1 MAEETVDTLE
11 LEIRAR
17 ATSAAETVASL
28 AASVSDFGKTVAQH
42 IGNLSNLADVMTRI
56 AESANALSKV
66 KNVRTVISGA
76 AMAAGR
82 VKEATVGK
90 AFKPIIPPVR
100 ASNTVSGSNRV
111 VRMSDGS
118 VRRYHETADQI
129 ARSVNRENAG
139 TSYNN
144 KELSAEI
151 QAIRKLAIGGKNAEA
166 MKATMELSRELASSV
181 GAKNI
186 HPLLQL
192 LNSEF
197 GGGHVGL
204 TDKDIAGIGIGTKK
218 LSSEIRGMGG
228 HFDFQ
233 MRRPGALKNHTLRS
247 FDEIDEEIYRGAG
260 VKDVR
265 PETIIGELMSSQWSG
280 HKTQLSEMRAENDEQ
295 AYRQIF
301 DGLVDRIFGSAA
313 VEAKSEAEASSRK
326 VVDDVKEEVKSAVES
341 IGGRQFF
348 DTFNR
353 KLGIGAGS
361 TSAKDSATVFEK
373 LFDTEGVKEE
383 AATWK
388 DDVQEE
394 VKSAVESIGGR
405 QFFDTFNRRL
415 GIGAGT
421 TSAKESASVFEKQFD
436 AEKVKEEAE
445 AWKDIDKEVDAA
457 WKSFDA
463 WNREQDKYYRED
475 YGGKNKKD
483 QMNLEW
489 KALEAERGAGQYNVD
504 NTAKEIEEWKK
515 LEDEID
521 AAKEAKK
528 EYYLSEETKAASE
541 AENERL
547 RSTSRETLENIK
559 AWNLAKNEGKA
570 AEEQEALLRRTLSDN
585 TPENIA
591 RAVRAVGV
599 EKYQDITNNK
609 IPEIAD
615 RGVEAGLITPEI
627 AQAMK
632 EAAGYAGD
640 IQRES
645 AMTAERFMQEN
656 SQADILQMKLDGVK
670 QKLDEALTAG
680 DQDPAKI
687 ARLAE
692 QYQKLSDKIRE
703 VGEAADESKSSGI
716 TMHSI
721 FSAIGKTL
729 NKSLA
734 GQLFRVARM
743 RALRAVV
750 KGVASAVKEGTNNLY
765 QWSKAL
771 NGGFASSLDT
781 IASKTMLAKNSI
793 ATAFA
798 PAIQAAV
805 PLISTLVSWVN
816 AASNAIA
823 QFFATLTGA
832 KTWTRAVETVEEW
845 GAAAKKSTSGAS
857 KGVKDLLADWDELNI
872 IQSETGSGG
881 GSGTKKKATDFSKMF
896 EETDKFDDWLR
907 YFDEIKNTVIAIGA
921 GIAGWFVVSGIENF
935 IDKLGIAN
943 DKATSVFRNIKKLF
957 AGGVLLS
964 VGISLSSIAGK
975 DVANNGFSA
984 ANIIAGVGGMLSSAL
999 GGRFIGNVIGG
1010 LFGNAALGGFL
1021 GSVVGLAISLIVG
1034 VYSYYQ
1040 EKNDNAK
1047 EFIRKNL
1054 ESKVYG
1060 FDVLAEVEKLDVIIK
1075 DAKSANDA
1083 VRNSLSNVLYTM
1095 NVIKLGV
1102 DPNAY
1107 KTLYN
1112 SITGPNGLLPNLQ
1125 KSLEEEKNVI
1135 QFYYQLKEKTGAGLN
1150 ATNAD
1155 GSYVNLDSFKLDMK
1169 ATAWLEGEYTRIG
1182 QQFADCFVE
1191 GEIGKIKEGKE
1202 KLALE
1207 LATQLAEAA
1216 SAAERA
1222 RGEAE
1227 IEVAMINELKGTDKN
1242 TVMRNMSGVID
1253 EANKKLAELER
1264 NATEQYIISQ
1274 SSVLAELKAMG
1285 ADETLIGGIEKNIQE
1300 AKDRLANTDFKME
1313 IELEYKEKNAAFVR
1327 DFIQKNY
1334 EKLGILELNP
1344 KEPWE
1349 SVNAHYGLGPNDTLF
1364 SDLGI
1369 GLEELLTPEA
1379 LAFLKRSVISNS
1391 VEDPEEIFEN
1401 SFGISREKY
1410 EKIPEIGNTQ
1420 PYINESSIEKMAE
1433 EVGTESAESIADAV
1447 EDLPS
1452 DLNDEF
1458 KETTNELKDTANEW
1472 FDTYKEIL
1480 REQYQ
1485 NGGDPDKS
1493 VLDDE
1498 ENKFNA
1504 MTEAWGD
1511 EFDGFYNTLEEFIEG
1526 LSSPWDEEDI
1536 PDWVFDNT
1544 SANAGAATGWYG
1556 GVPDE
1561 SFELDTSMAG
1571 LATDENVDSL
1581 AESTAQGMGSIES
1594 VLNLM
1599 RTAMANI
1606 EEYARQTA
1614 GKDLTVVVNP
1624 TSMRGRLNQI
1634 ANDMFNAV
1642 TGQGG

>member
-17 ATSAAETVASL
+17 ATSAAETVANL
-28 AASVSDFGKTVAQH
+28 ATSVSDFGKTVAQH

-247 FDEIDEEIYRGAG
+247 FDEIDEEIYHGAG

-361 TSAKDSATVFEK
+361 TSAKESASVFEK
-373 LFDTEGVKEE
+373 LFDTEEVKEE
-383 AATWK
+383 AA
-388 DDVQEE
+388 
-394 VKSAVESIGGR
+394 
-405 QFFDTFNRRL
+405 
-415 GIGAGT
+415 
-421 TSAKESASVFEKQFD
+421 
-436 AEKVKEEAE
+436 

-463 WNREQDKYYRED
+463 WNREQDKYYKED

-489 KALEAERGAGQYNVD
+489 KELEAERGAGQYSVD
-504 NTAKEIEEWKK
+504 NTAKEIAEWKK

-559 AWNLAKNEGKA
+559 AWNLAKNDGKA

-615 RGVEAGLITPEI
+615 RGVASGLITPEI

-703 VGEAADESKSSGI
+703 VGEASNEAKSGGI

-823 QFFATLTGA
+823 QFFAALTGA

-881 GSGTKKKATDFSKMF
+881 GAGTKKKETDFSKMF

-1034 VYSYYQ
+1034 IYSYYQ

-1060 FDVLAEVEKLDVIIK
+1060 FDVQAEVEKLDVIIK

-1112 SITGPNGLLPNLQ
+1112 SITGTNGLLPNLQ
-1125 KSLEEEKNVI
+1125 KSLEEDKNVI

-1155 GSYVNLDSFKLDMK
+1155 GSYINLDSFKLDMK

-1191 GEIGKIKEGKE
+1191 GEVGKIKEGKE

-1285 ADETLIGGIEKNIQE
+1285 ADETLIDGIEKNIQE

-1334 EKLGILELNP
+1334 EKLGILDLNTAN
-1344 KEPWE
+1344 PWA

-1391 VEDPEEIFEN
+1391 VEDPEEIFEKN
-1401 SFGISREKY
+1401 FGISREKY

-1420 PYINESSIEKMAE
+1420 PYIAEKSVEKMAE

-1472 FDTYKEIL
+1472 FDAYKEIL
-1480 REQYQ
+1480 REQHQ
-1485 NGGDPDKS
+1485 TGGDPDKS

-1581 AESTAQGMGSIES
+1581 AESTAQGMDSIES

-1599 RTAMANI
+1599 RTAMTNI
-1606 EEYARQTA
+1606 EEYARQSA

-1624 TSMRGRLNQI
+1624 TSMRGRVNQI